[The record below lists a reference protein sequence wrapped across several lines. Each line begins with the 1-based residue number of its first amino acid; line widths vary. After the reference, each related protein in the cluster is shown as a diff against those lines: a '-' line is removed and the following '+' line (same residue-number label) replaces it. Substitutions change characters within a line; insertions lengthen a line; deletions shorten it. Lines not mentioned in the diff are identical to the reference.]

1 MSKQHNESSCEITSL
16 VASEEGQKCQAV
28 KTFCVPRRDAIICL
42 TAETLI
48 GLTVFA
54 TEPANARVVKP
65 ETRKKIFER
74 LEKLREEAGV
84 SKPKTNN
91 GNSSSP
97 SPPSGKDEKLQA
109 SPPSQNPF
117 ENPVVV
123 ESILP

>member
-1 MSKQHNESSCEITSL
+1 MLVLQ
-16 VASEEGQKCQAV
+16 VASEERQKLQV
-28 KTFCVPRRDAIICL
+28 LKTFCVSRRDAMICL
-42 TAETLI
+42 SAETLI
-48 GLTVFA
+48 GLNFFA

-91 GNSSSP
+91 GKNSFP
-97 SPPSGKDEKLQA
+97 SPPSGKDKKLQA
-109 SPPSQNPF
+109 SSSSRNPV

-123 ESILP
+123 EGILP